1 MSDSVAVQIAIGLD
15 LSDLDRPLEDAELVV
30 LKEYREKILKFI
42 RQQWTGW
49 KYAGRTRES
58 KGRSLAGWKGHEQ
71 STEGF
76 REVVIENEA
85 TGYYSG
91 KPYVEFVRR
100 SKGRTPEAEALAEI
114 IGKQITPLLVTSL
127 LNAILET
134 IDSGG
139 PPKKVRENKSSTYS
153 TMTLGA

>member
-15 LSDLDRPLEDAELVV
+15 LSDLDRPLEQAELRV
-30 LKEYREKILKFI
+30 LQDYREKILKLI
-42 RQQWTGW
+42 RHRWTGW
-49 KYAGRTRES
+49 KYAGRTPAS
-58 KGRSLAGWKGHEQ
+58 IGRSLAGWKGHEQ
-71 STEGF
+71 STEGI
-76 REVVIENEA
+76 REIVIENEA

-114 IGKQITPLLVTSL
+114 IGKQITPLLVTAL
-127 LNAILET
+127 LDAILDT
-134 IDSGG
+134 IESDG

>member
-1 MSDSVAVQIAIGLD
+1 VSDSVAVQIAIGLD
-15 LSDLDRPLEDAELVV
+15 LSDLDRPLEAAELVV

-49 KYAGRTRES
+49 KYVGRTRES

-71 STEGF
+71 STEGI
-76 REVVIENEA
+76 REIVIENEA

-91 KPYVEFVRR
+91 KAYVEFVRR
-100 SKGRTPEAEALAEI
+100 SKGRTPEAEVLAEI

-127 LNAILET
+127 LDAILET
-134 IDSGG
+134 IESDG

>member
-1 MSDSVAVQIAIGLD
+1 
-15 LSDLDRPLEDAELVV
+15 VV

-71 STEGF
+71 STEGI
-76 REVVIENEA
+76 REIVIENEA

-127 LNAILET
+127 LDAILET